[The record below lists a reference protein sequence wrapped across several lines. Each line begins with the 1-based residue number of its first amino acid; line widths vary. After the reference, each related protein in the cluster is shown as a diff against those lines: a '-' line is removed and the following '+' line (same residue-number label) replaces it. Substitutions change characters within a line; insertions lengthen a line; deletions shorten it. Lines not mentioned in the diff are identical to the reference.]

1 MYNLKTKKTWSSNGI
16 SRKAIHKR
24 TMYVIPLIELDK
36 NKPKQI
42 HKYTFMTWYTT
53 LQTNTM
59 HHSNKKIKIK
69 HQNKTEKKKELFH
82 CCKNKTKK
90 QKIPA
95 YTCIQTSQLNILAK
109 PRSKPTNK
117 QTNTNK
123 MCCIPKW
130 SLVTSKPR
138 FPKS

>member
-69 HQNKTEKKKELFH
+69 HQNKTEKKKRIVSLLQ
-82 CCKNKTKK
+82 KQNKKTKNPCLYLYPNLSIK
-90 QKIPA
+90 YSCQTKI
-95 YTCIQTSQLNILAK
+95 Q
-109 PRSKPTNK
+109 TNK
-117 QTNTNK
+117 QTNK
-123 MCCIPKW
+123 HK
-130 SLVTSKPR
+130 
-138 FPKS
+138 